1 MSIFSVIS
9 LLGGLALFLFGMKFM
24 GESLERLASG
34 KLERILARLTGKTY
48 QSVLLGAAV
57 TAVIQSSSATT
68 VMVVGFVNSGIMNL
82 RQAVGIIMGANIG
95 TTLTSWILSLS
106 GIESNAFLIKML
118 KPSSFAPV
126 ISLIG
131 VVLYMTAKENVKKLH
146 IGGICIGFG
155 ILMHGMVTMSTA
167 MHPLAESETFAS
179 ILLAVSNP
187 IFGIVV
193 GMIFTAVIQSSSAS
207 VGILQAFCLAGNVS
221 FASVIPIVLGQNI
234 GTCATALLSSV
245 GASKNARRASM
256 IHLYFNLVGTAV
268 FLVVFYTAN
277 LFMKFGFMQQAASP
291 VAVAAIHS
299 VFNIGCTL
307 LLYPFANQLVNLAEN
322 TIRDDYESTSGARA
336 QLKA

>member
-34 KLERILARLTGKTY
+34 KLERILARLTGKKY

-106 GIESNAFLIKML
+106 GIESDAFLIKML

-126 ISLIG
+126 IALIG

-155 ILMHGMVTMSTA
+155 ILMHGMETMSAA
-167 MHPLAESETFAS
+167 MHPLAESEIFAS

-207 VGILQAFCLAGNVS
+207 VGILQALC
-221 FASVIPIVLGQNI
+221 
-234 GTCATALLSSV
+234 
-245 GASKNARRASM
+245 
-256 IHLYFNLVGTAV
+256 
-268 FLVVFYTAN
+268 
-277 LFMKFGFMQQAASP
+277 
-291 VAVAAIHS
+291 
-299 VFNIGCTL
+299 
-307 LLYPFANQLVNLAEN
+307 
-322 TIRDDYESTSGARA
+322 
-336 QLKA
+336 